1 MSLERKEKQ
10 DWSNACRCSVVGSCT
25 GPSPS
30 AQAHSLTHART
41 LAHARTHTARA
52 SAHAEAVAGDAVT
65 RAHQPNTS
73 QQRSP
78 PKLTNVTPLS
88 PPPSSSRL
96 PFSLSFSLTLTTQV
110 RTAAR
115 RRIESKPEG
124 RTGEAVPRVSLAGE
138 DPDAPAAPP
147 LR

>member
-1 MSLERKEKQ
+1 MPLLGRWFVHRPESLG
-10 DWSNACRCSVVGSCT
+10 AG
-25 GPSPS
+25 
-30 AQAHSLTHART
+30 T
-41 LAHARTHTARA
+41 LAHARTHTR
-52 SAHAEAVAGDAVT
+52 SRTHAHGTSFSSRRGSRAGDAVT